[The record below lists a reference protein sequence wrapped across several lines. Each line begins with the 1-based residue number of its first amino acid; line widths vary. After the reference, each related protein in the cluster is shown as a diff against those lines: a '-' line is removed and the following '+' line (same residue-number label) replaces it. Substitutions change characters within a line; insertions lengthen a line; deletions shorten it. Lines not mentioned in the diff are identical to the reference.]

1 MNIKKNII
9 KDKELF
15 DNLMKATFVK
25 VEVGSKMYGL
35 EHKDSDT
42 DLLCI
47 YNTSKRELNMFDRS
61 HHQIQFKVDG
71 VDYLFINIHSFLSN
85 TVSGDSTINFEVIN
99 SKKLLGSE
107 LDFLYKYREYFYNYK
122 IIRSY
127 LGLARRDLKRIDI
140 DGKTEFGKN
149 KKIAHAYRGLNTAVK
164 IYNIKYGHIKEE
176 SIFLYGSDIYSI
188 KTDIWTLNGWKER
201 KEYSEHLMID
211 INDFRTFVNGE
222 FDKGN
227 LISYMGIDEQR
238 VINSALELL
247 FTHTETIQMKDFDL
261 TDFYDA
267 NENDIKY

>member
-1 MNIKKNII
+1 MNIKKDIE

-25 VEVGSKMYGL
+25 VEVGSRMYGL
-35 EHKDSDT
+35 EHENSDT

-61 HHQIQFKVDG
+61 HHQIQFKVDDI
-71 VDYLFINIHSFLSN
+71 DYLFINIHSFLSN
-85 TVSGDSTINFEVIN
+85 AVSGDSTINFEVIN
-99 SKKLLGSE
+99 SIKLLGTE
-107 LDFLYKYREYFYNYK
+107 LDFLYKYRKYFYNYK

-149 KKIAHAYRGLNTAVK
+149 KKIAHAYRGLNTAQK
-164 IYNIKYGHIKEE
+164 IIHNIFRNTDDNIFLNNSEIEEIKEN
-176 SIFLYGSDIYSI
+176 
-188 KTDIWTLNGWKER
+188 IWTLENWKDR
-201 KEYSEHLMID
+201 KEISEELMKMID
-211 INDFRTFVNGE
+211 E
-222 FDKGN
+222 
-227 LISYMGIDEQR
+227 LSYMGVNEQR

-247 FTHTETIQMKDFDL
+247 FENSETIQMKDFDM

-267 NENDIKY
+267 NEYDIKY